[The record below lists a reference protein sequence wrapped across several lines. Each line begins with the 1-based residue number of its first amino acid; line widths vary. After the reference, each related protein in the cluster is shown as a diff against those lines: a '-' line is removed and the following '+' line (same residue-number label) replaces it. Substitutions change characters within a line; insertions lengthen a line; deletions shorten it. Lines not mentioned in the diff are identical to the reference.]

1 MYQGETIAIDI
12 KGDDSLN
19 LDEATLT
26 VCVYPTYTKGDTIQA
41 TYTES
46 GAPSQDVPQM
56 KINKVENNYYQCVI
70 SSTKSAAMVTGKYT
84 VEVMTETKDT
94 PSATSITQA
103 REAFELLPTKIKG
116 A

>member
-19 LDEATLT
+19 LDEVTLT
-26 VCVYPTYTKGDTIQA
+26 VCVYPTYTKGDKIQVE
-41 TYTES
+41 YTEND
-46 GAPSQDVPQM
+46 APSQEAPQM
-56 KINKVENNYYQCVI
+56 KINKVDANYYQCVI
-70 SSTKSAAMVTGKYT
+70 SSSKSAAMATGKYT

-94 PSATSITQA
+94 PSVTSITQI